1 MQNSS
6 TKAETHSSASMTQN
20 CLLAAGQLVCLDRG
34 FTNQSIVEVVSQTP
48 NRLITIVKSGDVQ
61 WQVMTYRLSLMP
73 CC

>member
-1 MQNSS
+1 MYNSDTNDQTTDAARMAQNR
-6 TKAETHSSASMTQN
+6 
-20 CLLAAGQLVCLDRG
+20 LLAAGQLVCLDKG

-48 NRLITIVKSGDVQ
+48 NRLFTTVKSDDVQ